1 MSAVE
6 DKKKP
11 EEVVEEDEYR
21 ESEDEDYNPE
31 GAKAEKGGEEED
43 SDDDDDDDENFEEGE
58 NKKELEKKYQDIQ
71 GGGLIKTR
79 RQQEEEEKKGKN
91 YEAVDVPAVKPNVD
105 IDAIWAQ
112 MKNGTDEPSEKE
124 SAKTTAEEEKSA
136 IKATTE
142 GQTTNDEN
150 TDSSEYITITR
161 TYKFAGEVHKEEKRV
176 HRNSGEAQDYLKQ
189 QKESSAPAEKNKRPP
204 PRRKKRSSLQAE
216 LDSAKAKKMNTLEK
230 SRLDWLG
237 FVDQEG
243 IKDQLTHHNKGG
255 YLHKQDFLSRVEHN
269 LEESRRQAA
278 KKN

>member
-1 MSAVE
+1 MSGVE
-6 DKKKP
+6 DKKKT
-11 EEVVEEDEYR
+11 EEAVGEEEYR
-21 ESEDEDYNPE
+21 ESEDEDYNPD
-31 GAKAEKGGEEED
+31 GAKEEKGEED
-43 SDDDDDDDENFEEGE
+43 SDDDDDEDFEDGE

-91 YEAVDVPAVKPNVD
+91 YEAVDVAAVKPSVD

-112 MKNGTDEPSEKE
+112 MKSGTASKDEPTEK
-124 SAKTTAEEEKSA
+124 KSA
-136 IKATTE
+136 EKGENTATKASSR
-142 GQTTNDEN
+142 DEN
-150 TDSSEYITITR
+150 GDSSSEYITITR
-161 TYKFAGEVHKEEKRV
+161 TYRFAGEVHQEEKRV

-189 QKESSAPAEKNKRPP
+189 QKENSAPPSEEKKRPP

>member
-1 MSAVE
+1 MSGVE
-6 DKKKP
+6 DRKKA
-11 EEVVEEDEYR
+11 EEFVGEDEYR

-31 GAKAEKGGEEED
+31 GAKEEKGEEED
-43 SDDDDDDDENFEEGE
+43 SDDDDDGDFEEGE
-58 NKKELEKKYQDIQ
+58 NTKELEKKYQDIQ

-79 RQQEEEEKKGKN
+79 RQQEEEGKKGKN
-91 YEAVDVPAVKPNVD
+91 YEAVDVSAVKPSVD

-112 MKNGTDEPSEKE
+112 MKSGTAPTEKE
-124 SAKTTAEEEKSA
+124 EPEPAEKKGVEEEEK
-136 IKATTE
+136 IATKTSSKP
-142 GQTTNDEN
+142 DEN
-150 TDSSEYITITR
+150 ADASEYITITR

-189 QKESSAPAEKNKRPP
+189 QKENSAPSEEKKRPP

>member
-6 DKKKP
+6 DTKKA
-11 EEVVEEDEYR
+11 EEPVGEDEYR

-31 GAKAEKGGEEED
+31 GAKTEKGDEED
-43 SDDDDDDDENFEEGE
+43 SDDDDEDFEEGE
-58 NKKELEKKYQDIQ
+58 NKKELDKKYQDIQ

-91 YEAVDVPAVKPNVD
+91 YEAVDAPAVKPSVD
-105 IDAIWAQ
+105 IEAIWAQ
-112 MKNGTDEPSEKE
+112 MKNGTAPKEEPSEK
-124 SAKTTAEEEKSA
+124 KSA
-136 IKATTE
+136 EREEPVAKPTTE
-142 GQTTNDEN
+142 EQTNNNDN
-150 TDSSEYITITR
+150 ADPSEYITITR

-189 QKESSAPAEKNKRPP
+189 QKENTAPNEEKKRPP

-269 LEESRRQAA
+269 LEESRRHAA